1 MARASRVLMV
11 ALVYGAITLFVLRQ
25 LGTPVSGAVTILAS
39 VPGVI
44 VAALLLWLLDLG
56 EERK

>member
-1 MARASRVLMV
+1 MV

-25 LGTPVSGAVTILAS
+25 LGTPVSGAVTILPS